1 MDTKRLAL
9 WFALIA
15 PVVTSIVTG
24 IMSHGVVYT
33 SYATGYPIAHN
44 YNGWVMGFLVLAVTY
59 ISVAPFLMV
68 WSWAMQ
74 ID

>member
-15 PVVTSIVTG
+15 PILTSIVTG

-33 SYATGYPIAHN
+33 TYTAGYPTIGT
-44 YNGWVMGFLVLAVTY
+44 YNGWGMGFLVLAVTY
-59 ISVAPFLMV
+59 LSIAPFLWV
-68 WSWAMQ
+68 YSWAMR